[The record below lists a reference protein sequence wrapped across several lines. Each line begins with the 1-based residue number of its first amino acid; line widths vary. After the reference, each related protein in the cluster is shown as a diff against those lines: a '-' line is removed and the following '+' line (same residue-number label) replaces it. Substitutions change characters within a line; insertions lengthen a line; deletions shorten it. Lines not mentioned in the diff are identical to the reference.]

1 MFNFQYACAKKYQA
15 KNKMLSELLASM
27 ESWYQSV
34 KISEKLIHIAK
45 SDLHPLKFININA
58 SIYFLVNDFMQLWA

>member
-27 ESWYQSV
+27 EGWYQSV

-45 SDLHPLKFININA
+45 SDLHPQNFIIFHFA
-58 SIYFLVNDFMQLWA
+58 PFYK